1 MPAIK
6 SYRDLRV
13 WSNAMDLAQAVYEL
27 TKAFPPSE
35 QYRLTAQII
44 RAAISIPA
52 NIAEGHMR
60 GTRKDYAN
68 FISIA
73 RGSTAEL
80 ETLLLLAERAQL
92 GPAAPISLALSKAED
107 IGRMLTGLHHRLAKQ
122 VSRTPGP

>member
-1 MPAIK
+1 MSDIK
-6 SYRDLRV
+6 SYRDLLV
-13 WSNAMDLAQAVYEL
+13 WQRAMDLSQEIYAV
-27 TKAFPPSE
+27 TKIFPKSE
-35 QYRLTAQII
+35 EYRITSQLI

-80 ETLLLLAERAQL
+80 ETLLMLAMRSEL
-92 GPAAPISLALSKAED
+92 AAPEQLQKCLEKAEEV
-107 IGRMLTGLHHRLAKQ
+107 GRRLSALRGKL
-122 VSRTPGP
+122 SNP

>member
-1 MPAIK
+1 MAAIK

-27 TKAFPPSE
+27 TKGFPTNE
-35 QYRLTAQII
+35 QYRLTSQMI

-52 NIAEGHMR
+52 NIGEGHMR

-80 ETLLLLAERAQL
+80 ETLLLLAERARL
-92 GPAAPISLALSKAED
+92 GPAAPISVALSKAED
-107 IGRMLTGLHHRLAKQ
+107 IGRMLTGLHDRLARQ
-122 VSRTPGP
+122 ASRTRGL